1 MPMTRINSKAPVT
14 TAPPEA
20 QAAALA
26 HRAERI
32 VTDVDGCRVVWRRFG
47 EGQPVVLLHGGHGS
61 WLHWVRNIEVLAA
74 HRAVW
79 APDMPGFGESDDIA
93 SDLSV
98 MTGTLVK
105 GIRQLPGCD
114 GAVSLAGFSFGGL
127 VAANVAA
134 SLGTASRLA
143 LLGSGGH
150 GGIRRQQRALLDWR
164 QARDAEALA
173 GAMRYN
179 LEAFMIADAAKVDA
193 MAMYAHTESCRLTRF
208 RSKNISRS
216 GDLRDAL
223 DRFGGEVLLAWGE
236 HDVTA
241 DPVPAIAAMTQGN
254 PRREGRV
261 ITNAGHWV
269 QYEAHAPVNALL
281 DGWLPK

>member
-1 MPMTRINSKAPVT
+1 MPMTQTSSKTPVT
-14 TAPPEA
+14 SAQPEA

-26 HRAERI
+26 HRAQRI
-32 VTDVDGCRVVWRRFG
+32 VTDADGCRMVWRRFG
-47 EGQPVVLLHGGHGS
+47 QGQPVVLLHGGHGS
-61 WLHWVRNIEVLAA
+61 WLHWARNIEALAA
-74 HRAVW
+74 HRTVW

-105 GIRQLPGCD
+105 SIRQLPGCAQ
-114 GAVSLAGFSFGGL
+114 AVSLVGFSFGGL

-134 SLGTASRLA
+134 SLGTVPRLA
-143 LLGSGGH
+143 LMGSGGH
-150 GGIRRQQRALLDWR
+150 GGIRRQQRALVDWR
-164 QARDAEALA
+164 QAQDAEALA
-173 GAMRYN
+173 VAMRYN
-179 LEAFMIADAAKVDA
+179 LEAFMIADPAKVDA
-193 MAMYAHTESCRLTRF
+193 MAMYAHTESCRHTRF

-241 DPVPAIAAMTQGN
+241 DPVPAIAAMTQDS

-261 ITNAGHWV
+261 IANAGHWV
-269 QYEAHAPVNALL
+269 QYEAHEPVNALL

>member
-1 MPMTRINSKAPVT
+1 MPMTQMISKTPV
-14 TAPPEA
+14 ASAQPEA
-20 QAAALA
+20 QAAALLQQS
-26 HRAERI
+26 ERI
-32 VTDVDGCRVVWRRFG
+32 VTDADGCRMVWRRFG
-47 EGQPVVLLHGGHGS
+47 QGQPVVLLHGGHGS
-61 WLHWVRNIEVLAA
+61 WLHWVRNIEALAA
-74 HRAVW
+74 HRTVW

-98 MTGTLVK
+98 MTGTLVE

-114 GAVSLAGFSFGGL
+114 KALSLVGFSFGGL

-134 SLGTASRLA
+134 SRGTVRRLV
-143 LLGSGGH
+143 LMGSGGH
-150 GGIRRQQRALLDWR
+150 GGIRRQQRALVDWR
-164 QARDAEALA
+164 KAADAEALA
-173 GAMRYN
+173 VAMRYN
-179 LEAFMIADAAKVDA
+179 LAAFMMADPAKIDA

-216 GDLRDAL
+216 GDLRGAL

-241 DPVPAIAAMTQGN
+241 DPVPAIAAMTRGS

-261 ITNAGHWV
+261 IANAGHWV
-269 QYEAHAPVNALL
+269 QYEAHEPVNALL